1 MKSTENTAD
10 VSRTAILLSKLMQS
24 VAAGTPL
31 DSSNILFKFNDFIVY
46 YSEKLKQFTY
56 GLAVSDLGL
65 FLTTFPYLVIVLG
78 GYLLRHATLADEQI
92 KLILPNYLEHS
103 RNSYDGRDVSQDRT
117 GCGEEIIPNHSQ
129 LHSPI

>member
-1 MKSTENTAD
+1 MKSTENTTD

-56 GLAVSDLGL
+56 GLTVSALGL
-65 FLTTFPYLVIVLG
+65 FLTTFPYLAIVLG
-78 GYLLRHATLADEQI
+78 GYLLRQPTS
-92 KLILPNYLEHS
+92 KLN
-103 RNSYDGRDVSQDRT
+103 
-117 GCGEEIIPNHSQ
+117 
-129 LHSPI
+129 